1 MKLLVVEDDAD
12 LGAGLR
18 QAFRQAG
25 YEVVWARSGAGAG
38 EALEDERFGC
48 VVLDMGLPDADGL
61 DVLRRLRSRRDTT
74 PVLIL
79 SARDRPEQKIA
90 GLDAGADDYLTKPFD
105 LDELLARVRVQA
117 RRGSGR
123 AASELVVGDVTL
135 DVDAR
140 TVAKAGVPVALA
152 GRELKL
158 LALLMSRA
166 NRFVARAE
174 IEAALYE
181 DSAEIGSNTVEAAVY
196 TLRRRLGQDFVVT
209 ARGLGYM
216 VRA

>member
-25 YEVVWARSGAGAG
+25 YEVVWARTGAGAG

-61 DVLRRLRSRRDTT
+61 DVLRRLRSRRDAT
-74 PVLIL
+74 PVLVL

-123 AASELVVGDVTL
+123 AASELVVGDVE
-135 DVDAR
+135 AR
-140 TVAKAGVPVALA
+140 TVAKAGAPVPLA
-152 GRELKL
+152 GRELRL
-158 LALLMSRA
+158 LTLLMSRA

-196 TLRRRLGQDFVVT
+196 TLRRRLGQDFIVT

>member
-1 MKLLVVEDDAD
+1 MKLLVVEDDPD

-25 YEVVWARSGAGAG
+25 YEVVWARTGAGAG

-48 VVLDMGLPDADGL
+48 VVLDIGLPDMNGL
-61 DVLRRLRSRRDTT
+61 DVLRRLRSARWAT

-79 SARDRPEQKIA
+79 SARDRPEQRVA

-123 AASELVVGDVTL
+123 ATSELVVGEVRL
-135 DVDAR
+135 DVEAK
-140 TVAKAGVPVALA
+140 TVTRDGASVPLA

-158 LALLMSRA
+158 LTLLMSRP
-166 NRFVARAE
+166 NRFVGRVE

-181 DSAEIGSNTVEAAVY
+181 DAAEIGSNTVEAAIY
-196 TLRRRLGQDFVVT
+196 TLRRRLGSTFIVT

-216 VRA
+216 VRT